1 MFYPPTDELVRTDA
15 PVRRRVGH
23 ELEFHHADGSSYP
36 VAAMRV
42 LQMDGV
48 ATPPLTDT
56 VNSDHDAIH
65 PYRCRCTYRDD
76 YPLHP
81 TSDATVEWIIGGSSG
96 VLFGSDR
103 YYEAVDILCRYAHLH
118 RFGPFDTF
126 GPGGHVHVSTNNPS
140 TTYQAVVSGYTRF
153 FQEMTRLARGD
164 LARVRP
170 YQRDQGASTLLRPKD
185 YGTIEF
191 RHWNGSRNPETIH
204 VSAAVSVG
212 IIEAVEANRSPS
224 EYASLLDWISPYL
237 NTRMQTAVEARL
249 SPSWRPRA
257 PRTGRFVAVTA

>member
-23 ELEFHHADGSSYP
+23 ELEFHSSNGESYP
-36 VAAMRV
+36 VDAMRV

-48 ATPPLTDT
+48 ATPPL
-56 VNSDHDAIH
+56 VNVVNDARDGIH
-65 PYRCRCTYRDD
+65 QYRCRCSLRDD

-81 TSDATVEWIIGGSSG
+81 TSDATVEWIIGGSRG
-96 VLFGSDR
+96 VMFGSDR

-118 RFGPFDTF
+118 DFGPFDTF
-126 GPGGHVHVSTNNPS
+126 GPGGHVHVSTSDPQV
-140 TTYQAVVSGYTRF
+140 TLRRVVGGYRRF
-153 FQEMTRLARGD
+153 GSEITRLARGD
-164 LARVRP
+164 LTAVRP
-170 YQRDQGASTLLRPKD
+170 YQNGVDYTGLVRAKP

-191 RHWNGSRNPETIH
+191 RQWNGSRIPETIH

-212 IIEAVEANRSPS
+212 IIEAVEADRQPN
-224 EYASLLDWISPYL
+224 EYTSLLDWISPYL

-249 SPSWRPRA
+249 APSWRPRS
-257 PRTGRFVAVTA
+257 PLTGRYMAVAA